1 MGVIRPSTIGLI
13 LGLTL
18 GYFWLT
24 RSFSFALVLAVLA
37 LVGWVIGKFISGE
50 VNIQAFRDIFSRRG

>member
-1 MGVIRPSTIGLI
+1 MGGIRPSTIGLI

-24 RSFSFALVLAVLA
+24 RSLSFALVLAVLA
-37 LVGWVIGKFISGE
+37 LVGWVIGKLISGE
-50 VNIQAFRDIFSRRG
+50 VNIEALRDIFTRRG

>member
-24 RSFSFALVLAVLA
+24 RSFSFALVLGVLA
-37 LVGWVIGKFISGE
+37 LVGWLIGKFISGE
-50 VNIQAFRDIFSRRG
+50 VNIAAVREIFSRRG

>member
-24 RSFSFALVLAVLA
+24 RSFSFALVLALLA
-37 LVGWVIGKFISGE
+37 LVGWLIGKFISGE
-50 VNIQAFRDIFSRRG
+50 VNIAAVREIFSRRS

>member
-1 MGVIRPSTIGLI
+1 MGVIPPSTIGLI

-50 VNIQAFRDIFSRRG
+50 VNIAAVREIFSRRG

>member
-24 RSFSFALVLAVLA
+24 RSFSFALVLTVLA
-37 LVGWVIGKFISGE
+37 LVGWLIGKFISGE
-50 VNIQAFRDIFSRRG
+50 VNIAAVREIFSRRG

>member
-1 MGVIRPSTIGLI
+1 MGVIQPSTMGLI

-37 LVGWVIGKFISGE
+37 LVGWVIGKLISGE
-50 VNIQAFRDIFSRRG
+50 VNIEAFRAIFSRRG

>member
-24 RSFSFALVLAVLA
+24 RSFSFALVLTVLA
-37 LVGWVIGKFISGE
+37 LVGWLIGKLISGE
-50 VNIQAFRDIFSRRG
+50 VNIAAVREIFSRRG

>member
-1 MGVIRPSTIGLI
+1 MGGIRPSTMGLI

-24 RSFSFALVLAVLA
+24 RSFSFALALAVLA
-37 LVGWVIGKFISGE
+37 LVGWLIGKFISGE
-50 VNIQAFRDIFSRRG
+50 VNIAALRDIFSRRG

>member
-1 MGVIRPSTIGLI
+1 MGVIQPSTIGLI

-50 VNIQAFRDIFSRRG
+50 VNIAAVREIFSRRG

>member
-1 MGVIRPSTIGLI
+1 MGGIRPSTIGLI

-24 RSFSFALVLAVLA
+24 RSFSFALVLAILA
-37 LVGWVIGKFISGE
+37 LVGWLIGKFISGE
-50 VNIQAFRDIFSRRG
+50 VNIAAVREIFSRRS

>member
-37 LVGWVIGKFISGE
+37 LVGWLIGKFISGE
-50 VNIQAFRDIFSRRG
+50 VNIEALRDIFTRRG

>member
-1 MGVIRPSTIGLI
+1 MGLI

-37 LVGWVIGKFISGE
+37 LVGWLIGKFISGE
-50 VNIQAFRDIFSRRG
+50 VNIAALRDIFSRRG

>member
-50 VNIQAFRDIFSRRG
+50 VNIAAVREIFSRRG

>member
-24 RSFSFALVLAVLA
+24 RGFSFALVLAVLA
-37 LVGWVIGKFISGE
+37 LVGWVVGKFISGE
-50 VNIQAFRDIFSRRG
+50 VNVAAIREIFSRRG